1 MVFGAGGGTSSYREA
16 EETDL
21 IVLWGSNAR
30 ETHPIFFHHLL
41 RGVRNGAKLYAVD
54 PRRTSSAE
62 WADTW
67 LGLDVG
73 SDIALANAIGREIIA
88 SGLEDEAFI
97 ARATDGYEA
106 YRTNVWPYT
115 LEYAQRET
123 GVPADAIKELAHA
136 FATAKRAMI
145 CWTLGITEHHNA
157 VDNVVSLI
165 NLALLTGHVGKYG
178 SGLNPL
184 RGQNNVQ
191 GGGDMGAL
199 PNRLPGF
206 QNVENDELRAKFDAE
221 WGVPVPPHRGWTLSE
236 MFEAMER
243 DELQVIYVIGENP
256 VQSEADQ
263 KRAKRLLAERDFIV
277 VQDLFLTATAELA
290 DVVLPASAAWAES
303 EGTVTNSER
312 RVQRVRK
319 ALDPPGEARDD
330 LAIIYELAKRMGHD
344 WGSPAAED
352 VWNEVRRLS
361 PVHAGMSYARL
372 EELGGI
378 QWPCY
383 DENHPGELFLHSRLW
398 EDPVPGN
405 RVPFVPVEHD
415 PPVDRLDDIYPIRL
429 TTGRRLDSYNTGVQT
444 GGYTSP
450 LRRGESL
457 DISPEDAERLG
468 LADGERVLV
477 TSRRGKV
484 ETPIRIDES
493 LRPGLTFMTLHFQ
506 DDVATNL
513 LTIDA
518 TDPKSGTAEFK
529 ATAIRIDKLAQ
540 AADAAVGGD

>member
-1 MVFGAGGGTSSYREA
+1 VFGAGGGTSSYREV
-16 EETDL
+16 EDTDL

-30 ETHPIFFHHLL
+30 ETHPIFFHHVLKA
-41 RGVRNGAKLYAVD
+41 VHKGARLYAVD

-62 WADTW
+62 WADSW

-73 SDIALANAIGREIIA
+73 SDIALANAVGREIIDSNLHHA
-88 SGLEDEAFI
+88 EFI
-97 ARATDGYEA
+97 ERATSDFDA
-106 YRTNVWPYT
+106 YKAKVESYT
-115 LEYAQRET
+115 LDYAERET
-123 GVPADAIKELAHA
+123 GVPADAIRDLAHSL
-136 FATAKRAMI
+136 ATAPRAMI

-157 VDNVVSLI
+157 VDNVLALI
-165 NLALLTGHVGKYG
+165 NLVLLTGHVGRYG
-178 SGLNPL
+178 SGVNPL

-199 PNRLPGF
+199 PDRLPGF
-206 QNVENDELRAKFDAE
+206 QHVENDKLRAKFDEA
-221 WGVPVPPHRGWTLSE
+221 WGVTIPPKRGWHLSG
-236 MFEAMER
+236 MFDAMER
-243 DELQVIYVIGENP
+243 GELTAVYCIGENP

-263 KRAKRLLAERDFIV
+263 HRAIRLIEGLELLV
-277 VQDLFLTATAELA
+277 VQDLFLTRTAELA
-290 DVVLPASAAWAES
+290 DVVLPATAVWAEG

-319 ALDPPGEARDD
+319 AVEPPPGARDD
-330 LAIIYELAKRMGHD
+330 LEIMFDLANRMGCE
-344 WGSPAAED
+344 WGEASAEQ
-352 VWNEVRRLS
+352 VWDELRSLS
-361 PVHAGMSYARL
+361 PVHAGMTYKRL

-383 DENHPGELFLHSRLW
+383 DETHPGELFLHSRLW

-405 RVPFVPVEHD
+405 RAPFMPVDHD
-415 PPVDRLDDIYPIRL
+415 PPVDKLTDDYPIRL
-429 TTGRRLDSYNTGVQT
+429 TTGRRLDSYNTGVQSA
-444 GGYTSP
+444 GYTSP

-457 DISPEDAERLG
+457 DISPEDAEAYG
-468 LADGERVLV
+468 LVDGERVRAV
-477 TSRRGKV
+477 SRRGQV
-484 ETPIRIDES
+484 EVPVRIDPS

-529 ATAIRIDKLAQ
+529 ATAIRIEKLGE
-540 AADAAVGGD
+540 AVPA